1 MIKIDS
7 DTLIP
12 IENHFRVAAGPG
24 AGKTYW
30 LVKHIKNVLHHS
42 QRLKKTRKIAC
53 ITYTNIAVETVLNR
67 LGTNI
72 NQVEVSTLHSFLYK
86 HILKPYASYLDK
98 EYELNVNEMD
108 GHQDTVVHF
117 KKVKYWIENHSNV
130 DQLVHP
136 YTVNQLIK
144 RSENIESLT
153 RWLERLRYHIDEHDN
168 IIISGDNKQAY
179 WIDEKKKQRHLN
191 KTCLKILSLDLI
203 AYKKLYWLKG
213 NVDHNDVLF

>member
-1 MIKIDS
+1 MGTPMIKIDS

-30 LVKHIKNVLHHS
+30 LVKHMKNVLNHT

-53 ITYTNIAVETVLNR
+53 ITYTNIAVETILNR

-72 NQVEVSTLHSFLYK
+72 NQVEVATLHSFLYK

-98 EYELNVNEMD
+98 EYELNVKEMD

-117 KKVKYWIENHSNV
+117 KKVKYWIENHPNA

-136 YTVNQLIK
+136 YTVNQLLK
-144 RSENIESLT
+144 LEENKASLIQ
-153 RWLERLRYHIDEHDN
+153 WLEHLKYSLDEHGD
-168 IIISGDNKQAY
+168 ILISGDNRKTY
-179 WIDEKKKQRHLN
+179 RKDKKGKGRGL
-191 KTCLKILSLDLI
+191 TSACLGVLSSDLL
-203 AYKKLYWLKG
+203 AYKNFIG
-213 NVDHNDVLF
+213 R